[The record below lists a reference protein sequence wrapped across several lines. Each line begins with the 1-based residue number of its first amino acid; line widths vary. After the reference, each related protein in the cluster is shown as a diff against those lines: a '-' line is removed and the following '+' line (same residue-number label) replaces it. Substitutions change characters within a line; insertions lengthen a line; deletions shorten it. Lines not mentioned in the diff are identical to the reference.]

1 LKIVKN
7 RIKMKKL
14 LLDPGFWICI
24 AILLLF
30 FTAIVSMKSKEN
42 YQYKQLPTDKEI
54 NKIEGRL

>member
-1 LKIVKN
+1 
-7 RIKMKKL
+7 MKKL